1 MKGRLDPAKILPQ
14 ILAPIGALILA
25 ITVSSIALVI
35 SDKDPVLAYT
45 KMIEFGSTPDSQADI
60 LNKATY
66 YYIVAVAVAI
76 GFRMGLFNIGVDG
89 QLRLAAICAAALGGA
104 SFLSGV
110 PGEIKII
117 MMIIV
122 SMVVGAAWAGIAALL
137 KVTRGVSEVIS
148 TIMLNA
154 IGGGLVF
161 YLLNEDR
168 WAVKA
173 EGSNSL
179 STPILAESSW
189 VPSIPLIPGAAEGV
203 LGFLPVAVA
212 LGVLYWFGLSRTRP
226 GFDLRAAGFNPA
238 AAVASGVDAKRMVIY
253 AMLLSGAVAGL
264 GGMPQ
269 LLGEYH
275 AFTQDFGGQLGF
287 TGIAI
292 ALLGRNH
299 PIGMAAAALLWGF
312 LARSQLILDL
322 EQIPKEII
330 QIMQGTTVL
339 AVVIAYELAGRLGR
353 RAQQKR
359 AALSAQATEPVV
371 VGAGRESA

>member
-35 SDKDPVLAYT
+35 SDKDPILAYT
-45 KMIEFGSTPDSQADI
+45 QMIEFASRPDTQVEI
-60 LNKATY
+60 LNKGTTY
-66 YYIVAVAVAI
+66 YLTAVGVAI
-76 GFRMGLFNIGVDG
+76 GFRMGLFNIGVEG

-104 SFLSGV
+104 SFLSGA
-110 PGEIKII
+110 PGVLKIFL
-117 MMIIV
+117 MIIV
-122 SMVVGAAWAGIAALL
+122 AMVVGAAWASIAAIL

-154 IGGGLVF
+154 IGLALVF

-179 STPILAESSW
+179 STPILSESSW
-189 VPSIPLIPGAAEGV
+189 MPSIRLIPDASNGV
-203 LGFLPVAVA
+203 FGFLPIAV
-212 LGVLYWFGLSRTRP
+212 LVGVLYWFGLSRTRP
-226 GFDLRAAGFNPA
+226 GFDLRAAGFNPS

-253 AMLLSGAVAGL
+253 AMVLSGAIAAL
-264 GGMPQ
+264 GGIPQ

-275 AFTQDFGGQLGF
+275 AFTQDFGGNLGF
-287 TGIAI
+287 TAIAI

-312 LARSQLILDL
+312 LAQSQLILDL
-322 EQIPKEII
+322 EQIPKEIV

-339 AVVIAYELAGRLGR
+339 AVVIAYELANRIGR

-359 AALSAQATEPVV
+359 AALTALAAEPVAA
-371 VGAGRESA
+371 GAGRESS